1 MSGII
6 TPSHLNRTAYIYIR
20 QSSQR
25 QVEKNTTSQEVQR
38 NLKNRAMDLGWAE
51 QRIIIVD
58 EDLGSSASLP
68 ENRSGFQN
76 LIKRIAEPAG
86 AIFFLYASR
95 LARNDEEWCRAL
107 NICAIYNVL
116 IIDRTSVY
124 DPVLANDRLS
134 LGIQGIFSEYESKQ
148 MLIRARE
155 TIELKASQGKL
166 IVALPPAYIKTDDG
180 RIEKTPDKRIQ
191 DSIKDVFTRFDKLG
205 SINQVYQ
212 WYYNN
217 QIEFPVRDTVNG
229 NKTVWRI
236 PSYRTF
242 NTILTDPIYAGTYQY
257 PKTKTITR
265 YENGKIIKTP
275 GHRVTEEDKP
285 TVIHDHFEAYISKE
299 RFEQNQKI
307 IANNMMMRSNNST
320 GAAREGKSILAG
332 LVLCGHCSR
341 KMNIIYNKSKKRSQT
356 YHYYC
361 CRYLH
366 FFSDSKKEERLS
378 FNGQKLEQI
387 VSDEILKVVQP
398 YALKAAIAAEE
409 KYNNINDEKLTYL
422 SNSIKQATYEADRIE
437 RQFNKVEPENRL
449 VACSLEQRWQ
459 KALEKL
465 NGLQQQYQQLKSEQK
480 QMTEKQREQLFEL
493 AGDLKR
499 VWNDAKCDY
508 RQKTILVRLLIEEI
522 WVTRLTPAKFKAVIH
537 WHGGVHTTYEF
548 SRSTPAKNRNLDQK
562 QVIITAD
569 IIRKLAKICD
579 DEQIIRIL
587 NRANYRPEQSET
599 HINWTTTQIE
609 QIRQDNNIPE
619 FSQHVYKQLGIVN
632 LRQAAEILDVS
643 LETVT
648 HLIKTEL
655 IQANQVIKYAPWE
668 IKKNDLSKPEVIHY
682 IKSLQKG
689 RKRSLDKNQ
698 LKLI

>member
-38 NLKNRAMDLGWAE
+38 NLKKRAMDLGWAE
-51 QRIIIVD
+51 QRIIILD

-76 LIKRIAEPAG
+76 LIKRITEPDG

-124 DPVLANDRLS
+124 DPVLPNDRLS

-155 TIELKASQGKL
+155 AIDLKASQGKL
-166 IVALPPAYIKTDDG
+166 IVALPPAYIKTDDE

-191 DSIKDVFTRFDKLG
+191 DSINDVFTHFDKLG
-205 SINQVYQ
+205 SIHQVYQ

-275 GHRVTEEDKP
+275 GHPVTEEDKP
-285 TVIHDHFEAYISKE
+285 TVIHDHFEAYISRE

-307 IANNMMMRSNNST
+307 IANNTMMRSNNST

-361 CRYLH
+361 CRYRH
-366 FFSDSKKEERLS
+366 FFSDSKQEERLS
-378 FNGQKLEQI
+378 FNGKKLEQI

-422 SNSIKQATYEADRIE
+422 SNSIEQATYEANRIE

-459 KALEKL
+459 KVLEKL
-465 NGLQQQYQQLKSEQK
+465 TDLQQQYQQLKS
-480 QMTEKQREQLFEL
+480 
-493 AGDLKR
+493 
-499 VWNDAKCDY
+499 
-508 RQKTILVRLLIEEI
+508 
-522 WVTRLTPAKFKAVIH
+522 
-537 WHGGVHTTYEF
+537 
-548 SRSTPAKNRNLDQK
+548 
-562 QVIITAD
+562 
-569 IIRKLAKICD
+569 
-579 DEQIIRIL
+579 
-587 NRANYRPEQSET
+587 
-599 HINWTTTQIE
+599 
-609 QIRQDNNIPE
+609 
-619 FSQHVYKQLGIVN
+619 
-632 LRQAAEILDVS
+632 
-643 LETVT
+643 
-648 HLIKTEL
+648 
-655 IQANQVIKYAPWE
+655 
-668 IKKNDLSKPEVIHY
+668 
-682 IKSLQKG
+682 
-689 RKRSLDKNQ
+689 
-698 LKLI
+698 